1 MMDGNRRLCTF
12 YLDQLFFGINA
23 EEVQEI
29 IRQQAAT
36 PVPLA
41 APAIRGLV
49 NLRGNIVTAIDLRRR
64 LGMPEGPCPTGQMSL
79 VLRTD
84 AGLVSVGVDRLGDV
98 LTVHEGDFERPPE
111 VVCGPAR
118 GQIRGAYKLP
128 DRLVLALD
136 TKQLVQIDA

>member
-1 MMDGNRRLCTF
+1 MRIQVMNRLSIGNKIHL
-12 YLDQLFFGINA
+12 
-23 EEVQEI
+23 I
-29 IRQQAAT
+29 I
-36 PVPLA
+36 
-41 APAIRGLV
+41 GL
-49 NLRGNIVTAIDLRRR
+49 
-64 LGMPEGPCPTGQMSL
+64 SL

-136 TKQLVQIDA
+136 TK